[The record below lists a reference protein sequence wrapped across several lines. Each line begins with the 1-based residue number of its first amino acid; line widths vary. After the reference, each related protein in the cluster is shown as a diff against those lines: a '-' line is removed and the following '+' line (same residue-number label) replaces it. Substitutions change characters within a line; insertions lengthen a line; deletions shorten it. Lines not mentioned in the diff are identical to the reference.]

1 MQHYHSLTDVSL
13 HDSWLTI
20 GVFDGIHRGHQAI
33 LQKLTAGARRA
44 GVPAVVLTFWPHP
57 ATVLGHGDVRCLTT
71 PDERANLLEEFGVDV
86 VVTYPFDQTV
96 ANTSARDFV
105 MTLKDH
111 LDFGQLLIGYDFA
124 LGKGRAGNALSLT
137 GIGKELGYKV
147 DVIPAV
153 SDESGVVSST
163 AIRKLVSVGS
173 VAEASRLLG
182 RYYSLHGPVVRGDQ
196 RGHSLGIPTANIEY
210 PSEKV
215 IPARGIYA
223 CWAFL
228 GDEKRSAVVNIGI
241 NPTFTP
247 DKKTTN
253 VEAYL
258 LDFDRDIYGEDLR
271 LEFVERLRDELKFST
286 VEELLVQIQLDVEKG
301 RQILSGK

>member
-1 MQHYHSLTDVSL
+1 MQHYRSLTDVSL

-20 GVFDGIHRGHQAI
+20 GVFDGVHRGHQAI
-33 LQKLTAGARRA
+33 LQKLTAGARQA
-44 GVPAVVLTFWPHP
+44 GAPAVVLTFWPHP
-57 ATVLGHGDVRCLTT
+57 ATVLGHGEVKCLTT
-71 PDERANLLEEFGVDV
+71 PDERANLLGGLGVDV
-86 VVTYPFDQTV
+86 VVTYPFDQAV

-105 MTLKDH
+105 MMLKDH

-124 LGKGRAGNALSLT
+124 LGKGRAGNAPSLT
-137 GIGKELGYKV
+137 EIGKELDYHV
-147 DVIPAV
+147 DVLPAV

-182 RYYSLHGPVVRGDQ
+182 RRYSLHGPVVRGDQ
-196 RGHSLGIPTANIEY
+196 RGRSLGFPTANIEY
-210 PSEKV
+210 PPEKV

-228 GDEKRSAVVNIGI
+228 GGEKYPAMVNIGI

-247 DKKTTN
+247 NKQTVN

-258 LDFDRDIYGEDLR
+258 LDFDQDIYGGDLH
-271 LEFVERLRDELKFST
+271 LEFVERLRDELKFSS
-286 VEELLVQIQLDVEKG
+286 VDALLEQIRLDVKKG
-301 RQILSGK
+301 REILTEK